1 MMTEK
6 SCPLGWHCDK
16 CLWFTKLRGL
26 NPQTGQEIDSEGCAI
41 AFLPILLIENSQ
53 QQRQTAAAVEST
65 RNEVI
70 RSLSG
75 AAGVISMAI
84 EDTRPSVSDY
94 KVVDVCNE
102 QG

>member
-1 MMTEK
+1 MAEK
-6 SCPLGWHCDK
+6 TCPLGHQCDK

-26 NPQTGQEIDSEGCAI
+26 NPQTGQEMDSEGCAI
-41 AFLPILLIENSQ
+41 SFLPILLIENSQ

-75 AAGVISMAI
+75 AAGAISMAL
-84 EDTRPSVSDY
+84 EDMRPSTVGY
-94 KVVDVCNE
+94 KVLEGHHE